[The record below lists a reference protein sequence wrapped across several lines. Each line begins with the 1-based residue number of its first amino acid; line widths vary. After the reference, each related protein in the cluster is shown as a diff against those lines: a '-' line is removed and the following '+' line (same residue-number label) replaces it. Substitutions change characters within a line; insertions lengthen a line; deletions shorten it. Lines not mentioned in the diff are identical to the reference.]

1 MTKPMMKVLAIACVT
16 VPVIV
21 VSAIA
26 QQPAIKRTILRS
38 IDYPAGYTTV
48 TVIVEIAPGTCSGR
62 HTHPGID
69 NGYVIQGDFVLKI
82 DGKPDQTLKAGDSYE
97 TSPQTPHDA
106 CSVSGNKLIDT
117 FVIEKG
123 KPLAS
128 PTP

>member
-1 MTKPMMKVLAIACVT
+1 MMKILAIACVI
-16 VPVIV
+16 VPAIG

-26 QQPAIKRTILRS
+26 QQPAIKRTALRS
-38 IDYPAGYTTV
+38 IDYPPGYTTV
-48 TVIVEIAPGTCSGR
+48 TAIVEIAPGTCAGR

-69 NGYVIQGDFVLKI
+69 SGYVIQGDFVLKI
-82 DGKPDQTLKAGDSYE
+82 DGKPEQTIKAGESYE

-106 CSVSGNKLIDT
+106 YSISGDKLIDT

-128 PTP
+128 PAP

>member
-1 MTKPMMKVLAIACVT
+1 MLMIKILVIACVT
-16 VPVIV
+16 VLAIV
-21 VSAIA
+21 GSAIA
-26 QQPAIKRTILRS
+26 QQPTIKRTVLRS

-69 NGYVIQGDFVLKI
+69 SGYVIQGDFVLKI
-82 DGKPDQTLKAGDSYE
+82 DGKPEQTLKAGDSYE

-128 PTP
+128 PAP